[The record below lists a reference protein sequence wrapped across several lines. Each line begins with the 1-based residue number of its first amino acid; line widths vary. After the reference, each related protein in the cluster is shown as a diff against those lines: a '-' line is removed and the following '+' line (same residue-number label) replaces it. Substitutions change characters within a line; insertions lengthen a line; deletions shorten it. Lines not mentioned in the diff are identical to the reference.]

1 MLLVLLLEAAEP
13 LEKRTQASSLDRTE
27 YKRFFSSFRTF
38 LSAVLVPNVTNISD
52 VESCY
57 RVVNNIVG
65 IQSELVLKIG
75 SNFSKNTNRTVT
87 PSFMIE

>member
-57 RVVNNIVG
+57 RVVNYDRIRAKRQTRV
-65 IQSELVLKIG
+65 KRDP
-75 SNFSKNTNRTVT
+75 KH
-87 PSFMIE
+87 

>member
-57 RVVNNIVG
+57 RVVNYDRIRVG
-65 IQSELVLKIG
+65 SVALRAKTEI
-75 SNFSKNTNRTVT
+75 NRG
-87 PSFMIE
+87 

>member
-1 MLLVLLLEAAEP
+1 M
-13 LEKRTQASSLDRTE
+13 EKRTQASSLDRTE

-57 RVVNNIVG
+57 RVVETDKS
-65 IQSELVLKIG
+65 QER
-75 SNFSKNTNRTVT
+75 SKTL
-87 PSFMIE
+87 S